1 MRKLY
6 WFPLQILVLIGALWW
21 SLSLAE
27 TGQARREF
35 PLQTGL
41 EPQKVYASTRPGA
54 PCLNDDEIKME
65 VWNVGAAGGEQ
76 YEEVILNGKSGEFIF
91 SGGENGFLLQSAYKG
106 RFSSLDEYLQNQTDS
121 AGNPQT
127 SWMWW
132 QFVDGVQVEQHVRW
146 KNFGDEAAKETVR
159 CTLVVENPQAFQPS
173 AVATVPTR
181 PASAP
186 PPGTSPENPP
196 VNTVNPNLPLIAAVI
211 LVGGAAL
218 VVTATGSI
226 LVIKALTPRTRPT
239 LPGDTAS
246 AIRAWQRAAEQAER
260 EAEKYIR
267 QWEKARQTGDPND
280 PGYQALE
287 KQYRDY
293 IHHQHQQ
300 AAEAR
305 QKAGEIAAREREF
318 QREERQQQAYQR
330 HRQAE
335 SGFIQQE
342 NQRQA
347 QRQGGFD
354 RQMDRAVRQNQQKQA
369 QLQFEQK
376 QARLQ
381 RERDLIES
389 RMKVNEAE
397 SRMYRSFAAG
407 HQLAVTGLEYVKKGA
422 DFAIDV
428 GANLNPMT
436 GKMVKSAYKMAA
448 GTAGGVGEALADPKN
463 WGTHVL
469 KGAARGVLDV
479 GADKLKSG
487 AIKGLPSPVRTHPFF
502 RGVKVN
508 TDPVRIS
515 TFLEQ
520 TGRSAALQ
528 RAIFNTACTKL
539 KNRINPI
546 MVGKEMLKEELGK

>member
-1 MRKLY
+1 MRKLN
-6 WFPLQILVLIGALWW
+6 WFPLRILVLAGALWW
-21 SLSLAE
+21 SLSFAE

-35 PLQTGL
+35 PQPAGL
-41 EPQKVYASTRPGA
+41 EPQKVYASTQPGA
-54 PCLNDDEIKME
+54 PCLNGEEIKLE

-76 YEEVILNGKSGEFIF
+76 YEEVIINGKRKMGFTF
-91 SGGENGFLLQSAYKG
+91 SGGENGYIFESAYQGK
-106 RFSSLDEYLQNQTDS
+106 FNTLDEYLQYQNSDS
-121 AGNPQT
+121 GNT
-127 SWMWW
+127 IKEWW
-132 QFVDGVQVEQHVRW
+132 QFVDGVKVEQRIYW
-146 KNFGDEAAKETVR
+146 KNFGEDDFKETVR
-159 CTLVVENPQAFQPS
+159 CGLAVENPQAFQPS
-173 AVATVPTR
+173 TAPTQ
-181 PASAP
+181 P
-186 PPGTSPENPP
+186 PVSGPQPGTSPENPP
-196 VNTVNPNLPLIAAVI
+196 ATTKTANPNLPLIAAVI
-211 LVGGAAL
+211 LVGGAVL
-218 VVTATGSI
+218 VVTATGGI
-226 LVIKALTPRTRPT
+226 LVIKALAPRTRPPT
-239 LPGDTAS
+239 PGDAAS
-246 AIRAWQRAAEQAER
+246 AIRAWQRAAKQAER
-260 EAEKYIR
+260 EAENYIQ

-293 IHHQHQQ
+293 IQHQRQ
-300 AAEAR
+300 RAAEAR
-305 QKAGEIAAREREF
+305 QKAGEIEASEREF
-318 QREERQQQAYQR
+318 QREERQQQAYRR
-330 HRQAE
+330 HREAE

-342 NQRQA
+342 SQRQA

-354 RQMDRAVRQNQQKQA
+354 RQMDQAVRQNQQKQEQR
-369 QLQFEQK
+369 QLEQK

-397 SRMYRSFAAG
+397 SRMYQSFAAG
-407 HQLAVTGLEYVKKGA
+407 HQLAQTGLEYIKAGA

-428 GANLNPMT
+428 GANLNPMI
-436 GKMVKSAYKMAA
+436 GKMIKSAYKLAA

-539 KNRINPI
+539 KNQINPI
-546 MVGKEMLKEELGK
+546 MVGKEMLKEKLGK